1 MPRGVRTKAKEQ
13 NVGRVMSLGRLLLY
27 LATLAAL
34 GIVFAASATAHVAT
48 TF

>member
-1 MPRGVRTKAKEQ
+1 MG
-13 NVGRVMSLGRLLLY
+13 LGRLLLY

-34 GIVFAASATAHVAT
+34 GIVAAASATAHVAQ

>member
-1 MPRGVRTKAKEQ
+1 VK
-13 NVGRVMSLGRLLLY
+13 VGRLLLY

-34 GIVFAASATAHVAT
+34 GLVAVASVSASAS

>member
-1 MPRGVRTKAKEQ
+1 VKI
-13 NVGRVMSLGRLLLY
+13 GRFLLY

-34 GIVFAASATAHVAT
+34 GLVAIASVSASAS